1 MGRELLRNYGKKIK
15 GRAVTLGRFM
25 ARNCR
30 VVKYV
35 FAAMVGEIFMTNK
48 SPTRYNVEHI
58 LFFFFSSELFILIR
72 TAFYS
77 LRITSLSNFFEP
89 LESVRTIELFDRA

>member
-1 MGRELLRNYGKKIK
+1 M
-15 GRAVTLGRFM
+15 
-25 ARNCR
+25 
-30 VVKYV
+30 VKYV

-77 LRITSLSNFFEP
+77 LRITSLSNLFEP